1 MGKAFDL
8 ILFKFSILVQIALY
22 FFNSFSSS
30 IQKDVNLLIL
40 SSTLNVSTYPLVL
53 GIMKTNGLIAS
64 SKYSIKYLEL
74 VF

>member
-22 FFNSFSSS
+22 FFNSFSSF

-53 GIMKTNGLIAS
+53 GIIKTNGLIALLNILS
-64 SKYSIKYLEL
+64 NTWN
-74 VF
+74 

>member
-53 GIMKTNGLIAS
+53 GIIKTNGLIAS
-64 SKYSIKYLEL
+64 SKYSIKYLKL

>member
-53 GIMKTNGLIAS
+53 GIIKTNGLIAL

>member
-8 ILFKFSILVQIALY
+8 ILFNFSILVQIALY
-22 FFNSFSSS
+22 FFNSFSSF

-53 GIMKTNGLIAS
+53 GIIKTNGLIALLNILS
-64 SKYSIKYLEL
+64 NTWN
-74 VF
+74 

>member
-22 FFNSFSSS
+22 FFNSFSSF

-53 GIMKTNGLIAS
+53 GIIKTNGLIAL
-64 SKYSIKYLEL
+64 SKYSIKYVEL

>member
-30 IQKDVNLLIL
+30 IQKDINLLIL

-74 VF
+74 AF